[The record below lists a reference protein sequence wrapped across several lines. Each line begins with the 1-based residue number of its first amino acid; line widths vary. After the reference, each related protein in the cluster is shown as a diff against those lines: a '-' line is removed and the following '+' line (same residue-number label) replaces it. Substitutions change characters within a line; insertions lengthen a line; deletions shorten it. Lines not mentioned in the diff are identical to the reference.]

1 MEARCKRCKCG
12 WLERVGGGGA
22 VMLHDVTAVHARIRG
37 CMLEWVGAVAGI
49 AGGVGQIRDGGRRE
63 K

>member
-1 MEARCKRCKCG
+1 
-12 WLERVGGGGA
+12 